1 MRNWLTLLWILRS
14 TLVCKLEN
22 QGSQLVS
29 HWGQKRRCPCSTTMQ
44 KRDSTCNFI
53 IKRISSPSED
63 GNQAIFQYDPLCCL
77 QLHVNPPPEEETP
90 LGWHCSLQASS
101 LVMVVLCGVTQT
113 FITEE
118 SEPLVVLPG
127 SSVVHFHWLYSHQAV
142 VLRSPWSIFWM
153 YSSIPPLCSSS
164 PVSHQDQSPQPI
176 HQFPLFRNVRNPV

>member
-22 QGSQLVS
+22 RGSQLVS

-101 LVMVVLCGVTQT
+101 LVMVVLCGVTDNHLTILTYIKSYIIDLKWIQCNVS
-113 FITEE
+113 II
-118 SEPLVVLPG
+118 SQLKLLINLKN
-127 SSVVHFHWLYSHQAV
+127 HLYIIYFSDRLLKIDSRNFVAIYIS
-142 VLRSPWSIFWM
+142 RS
-153 YSSIPPLCSSS
+153 YT
-164 PVSHQDQSPQPI
+164 
-176 HQFPLFRNVRNPV
+176 